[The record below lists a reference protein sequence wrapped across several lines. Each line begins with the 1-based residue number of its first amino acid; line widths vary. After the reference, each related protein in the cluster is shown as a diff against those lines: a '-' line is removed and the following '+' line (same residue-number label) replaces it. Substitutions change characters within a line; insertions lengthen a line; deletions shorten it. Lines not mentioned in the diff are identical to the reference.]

1 MENAEWYVDWF
12 NSPYYHLLYTNRNY
26 TEANFFI
33 DNLCGN
39 LDLTS
44 QATIWDLACGKGR
57 HSIALNKKDFHVI
70 GTDLSVNS
78 ITEASQ
84 HSSATLE
91 FFVHDMRQ
99 PFKIGYFDAVF
110 NLFTSIGY
118 FKDFGDNYSVF
129 KNVALAL
136 KQNGVLVIDFFNS
149 NKIIDSFK
157 TDYTEQRG
165 SIVFDIKKKIV
176 NNAIVK
182 RIEFSDA
189 NKNFYFEETV
199 SLLKRSDFVDF
210 AEQAGLRL
218 INTYGNYSL
227 DPFNEKT
234 SERLILI
241 FKK

>member
-39 LDLTS
+39 LDLAS
-44 QATIWDLACGKGR
+44 RATIWDLACGKGR

-84 HSSATLE
+84 HSSTTLD

-118 FKDFGDNYSVF
+118 FKDFGDNYAVF

-165 SIVFDIKKKIV
+165 TILFEIKKKIV

-199 SLLKRSDFVDF
+199 SLLKKSDFVDF
-210 AEQAGLRL
+210 AEQAGLTL
-218 INTYGNYSL
+218 VNTYGNYKL
-227 DPFNEKT
+227 EPFDEKT